1 MDYRRYV
8 IIDVNETGSL
18 DYSQLLQNN
27 GRQLRVSGSKAMVG
41 WDTEN
46 SESMEMATIY
56 RNRCPKSKVYYFGE
70 VLNIINESEVSGSP
84 QWYRSE

>member
-27 GRQLRVSGSKAMVG
+27 GRQLRVSGSKAAMVG

-46 SESMEMATIY
+46 SESMEMFNNYI
-56 RNRCPKSKVYYFGE
+56 NRCRNLKY
-70 VLNIINESEVSGSP
+70 IILE
-84 QWYRSE
+84 RF